1 MKIFQIIDTPQ
12 NQALNLDIIR
22 RNVQVLNKNLVK
34 NYICATFK
42 LVLNIG
48 LEKFKM
54 SLHIDIYTPYIIVIT
69 RSSI

>member
-54 SLHIDIYTPYIIVIT
+54 SL
-69 RSSI
+69 